1 MTSLRPT
8 LQSALTRSVRDTWT
22 GRNSIRCVPE
32 EVPIAISYGGS
43 SHAVLMATPDDLVDL
58 GIGFSLTE
66 GIIEEIS
73 QIRSVDIVEGD
84 QGIDLQ
90 ISLVDDVNDVL
101 RARKRSMAGPV
112 GCGLCGIES
121 IDQAM
126 RRLPDLSS
134 IRFQISHG
142 AVVAATSKLYGA
154 QKLHRETRA
163 VHAAGLYLPHTG
175 LIAAREDVGR
185 HNALDKLC
193 GHAIRSAVEC
203 HLGAVV
209 VTSRISVE
217 MVQKTAILGCT
228 VLIAVSAPTALAI
241 RTAETAGVTLIALA
255 RGEDFEIFSHPHR
268 VVPHRPQGSRLC

>member
-1 MTSLRPT
+1 MTFVRPT
-8 LQSALTRSVRDTWT
+8 LQSTPTRSIHDIWSEQ
-22 GRNSIRCVPE
+22 NSIRLVPE

-43 SHAVLMATPDDLVDL
+43 SHAVLMATPDDLVDF
-58 GIGFSLTE
+58 GIGFSMTE
-66 GIIEEIS
+66 GVIDKLS
-73 QIRSVDIVEGD
+73 QIRSIDVVEHD

-90 ISLVDDVNDVL
+90 ISLVEDVNDLL

-126 RRLPDLSS
+126 RSLPDLSS
-134 IRFQISHG
+134 VGTRISRTS
-142 AVVAATSKLYGA
+142 VVAATAKLYGA

-163 VHAAGLYLPHTG
+163 VHAAGLYMPDTG
-175 LIAAREDVGR
+175 LVAAREDVGR

-193 GHAIRSAVEC
+193 GFALRSSVQCDEGAI
-203 HLGAVV
+203 V

-217 MVQKTAILGCT
+217 MVQKTAMLGCA

-241 RTAETAGVTLIALA
+241 RTAEAAGVTLIALA
-255 RGEDFEIFSHPHR
+255 RGEDFEIFSHPQR
-268 VVPHRPQGSRLC
+268 VVPH

>member
-1 MTSLRPT
+1 
-8 LQSALTRSVRDTWT
+8 
-22 GRNSIRCVPE
+22 
-32 EVPIAISYGGS
+32 
-43 SHAVLMATPDDLVDL
+43 MATPDDLVDF

-66 GIIEEIS
+66 GVIEDIS
-73 QIRSVDIVEGD
+73 QIRSVDIVDGD
-84 QGIDLQ
+84 LGIDLQ

-126 RRLPDLSS
+126 RTLPNLSAIS
-134 IRFQISHG
+134 LQISHRS
-142 AVVAATSKLYGA
+142 VIAATAKLYGA
-154 QKLHRETRA
+154 QHLHRETRA
-163 VHAAGLYLPHTG
+163 VHAAGLFIPDEG

-193 GHAIRSAVEC
+193 GHAIRSGLEC
-203 HLGAVV
+203 ERAAVV

-217 MVQKTAILGCT
+217 MVQKTAMLGCA

-241 RTAETAGVTLIALA
+241 RTAEAAGVTLIALA
-255 RGEDFEIFSHPHR
+255 RGKDFEIFSHPQR
-268 VVPHRPQGSRLC
+268 VVPH